1 MAVSVGSLRARYDEL
16 GPVADAVVASA
27 LSEAARRTSATVY
40 GDRYDDA
47 LSLRAMHLIALSPR
61 GLNARV
67 EGAKPGSLEMTVYG
81 GELAGLMR
89 EAAGG
94 PHMVGV
100 GPLE

>member
-1 MAVSVGSLRARYDEL
+1 MSVASLKARYDEL
-16 GPVADAVVASA
+16 GPVADAVVTSA
-27 LSEAARRTSATVY
+27 LAEATRRTSSAVY
-40 GDRYDDA
+40 GNRYDEA
-47 LSLRAMHLIALSPR
+47 VSLRAMHLIALSPR

-67 EGAKPGSLEMTVYG
+67 EGAKPGSLEVTVYG
-81 GELAGLMR
+81 GELLQLMR